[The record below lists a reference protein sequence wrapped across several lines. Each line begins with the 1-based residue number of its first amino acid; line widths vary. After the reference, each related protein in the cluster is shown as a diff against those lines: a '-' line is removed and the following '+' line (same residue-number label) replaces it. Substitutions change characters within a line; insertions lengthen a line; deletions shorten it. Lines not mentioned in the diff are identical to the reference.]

1 MHLNDRQMKT
11 NAKHKLME
19 LTEKEKLERAGEET
33 WVGQSRERKRRKN
46 YYNVFMPPKDP
57 WGKSTL
63 GSQKRKN
70 DLFVTTRA
78 LSAKLLL
85 LSTKLRN
92 QLTFVI
98 VCPRARCKSK
108 SGEHK
113 TATLFQS
120 YLLASLFLAC
130 IPVRSLVILCSWL
143 LSTFQASHRP

>member
-1 MHLNDRQMKT
+1 MHLIDRQMKT
-11 NAKHKLME
+11 NPKYKLME
-19 LTEKEKLERAGEET
+19 PTKQEKLERAVEEP
-33 WVGQSRERKRRKN
+33 WVGESRERKRLRK

-98 VCPRARCKSK
+98 VCPRARCKSD
-108 SGEHK
+108 
-113 TATLFQS
+113 F
-120 YLLASLFLAC
+120 
-130 IPVRSLVILCSWL
+130 R
-143 LSTFQASHRP
+143 